1 MASQLGAISRTTDWT
16 NTRLVCT
23 QINAIFMWNPNM
35 VMKLGILKK
44 KVYVYD
50 SSSALDS
57 RSERVNNRDTI
68 NKCLMN
74 VVSNPLD
81 ILQFSKYKQS
91 DFNQSEHRNKVSLKC
106 ACIFNTTLEIN
117 LQFSP
122 SCFGELMSEYV
133 KSLMVNDSDCTR
145 SILPRAMLLCE
156 NNGILSYMT
165 NTSKH
170 FYEIIKKFI
179 H

>member
-1 MASQLGAISRTTDWT
+1 MKLNMTNFRLILLYGITIRCYIKNHWT

-35 VMKLGILKK
+35 VMKIGILKK
-44 KVYVYD
+44 IYVYD

-81 ILQFSKYKQS
+81 ILKFSKYKQS

-106 ACIFNTTLEIN
+106 ACIFNITLEIN
-117 LQFSP
+117 LLLPPHSKLRHGQNRY
-122 SCFGELMSEYV
+122 G
-133 KSLMVNDSDCTR
+133 KSYR
-145 SILPRAMLLCE
+145 SR
-156 NNGILSYMT
+156 
-165 NTSKH
+165 
-170 FYEIIKKFI
+170 
-179 H
+179 